1 MSVELKV
8 FGGAYFPKDKALKKY
23 PDLKPLATAVNSATK
38 AIAEAVIFGKLAAE
52 HPEHIEDYFKVKI
65 WEHREGLPCPELDV
79 FSNEFFGTV
88 AIWNVNAGEPAAAPQ
103 PESEEKT
110 EWNDNKAKEE
120 LKTVARLDQLSR
132 AAGLALFGP
141 VSEITAAQYGQIV
154 DLVNDDA
161 TSFTRE
167 LAEALAKETR
177 ALELAPERQ
186 EQLLAWVRENTKD
199 SAQWPDIKKQ
209 IAKWIDTP
217 VDKRPL
223 AASTDN
229 VGSDVVRTDS
239 GARLCTGTPTDRNF
253 KHSKD
258 SLGNEIAL
266 GLLAREHEFNI
277 YTIDMPLYQQAEK
290 IRLSGINEEFNAWY
304 RMFITTPGGLDFSR
318 AINIAV
324 VKTAPVDIWK
334 DHVKHREYFNRVMT
348 ESDHANPDPLIVDIA
363 CGLSSSPMPQAI
375 KENASHDE
383 TKQPVQGETDLP
395 AVCPGKAAQLDKEL
409 NEVFK
414 QDGCP
419 QQTDAK
425 IGHELAAERGEFVE
439 GISNPTDPKW
449 VDGSA
454 QPKVE
459 NLGGGIFSV
468 DALIN
473 TPSSNEVEKTE
484 NRPAMSER
492 EIEIAYALNDLMSG
506 RTRELSLEEAEGDAL
521 RTGHPVAHLIDL
533 MITDIADTEFCL
545 SPDFEID
552 EIQMVAACIL
562 DQWSDDHSE
571 RQKIALDAIVE
582 YRRPEPPKSVVL
594 DPPAVTAKP
603 KTESE
608 PAPETNA
615 PVSSVTYLQQLTIAA
630 LQGLCSNPAYCN
642 QYEELPAMAAGL
654 ARSVVIQ
661 QEVAE

>member
-8 FGGAYFPKDKALKKY
+8 FGGAYFPKDKALKKC

-38 AIAEAVIFGKLAAE
+38 AIAEAVILGKLAAE
-52 HPEHIEDYFKVKI
+52 QPEHIDDYFKVKI

-79 FSNEFFGTV
+79 FSPEFFDTV

-110 EWNDNKAKEE
+110 EWDDNKAKEE

-177 ALELAPERQ
+177 ALALAPERQ
-186 EQLLAWVRENTKD
+186 EKLLAWVRENTKD

-217 VDKRPL
+217 VDKRPQ
-223 AASTDN
+223 AASPDN
-229 VGSDVVRTDS
+229 QEADVVHTDS

-277 YTIDMPLYQQAEK
+277 YTVDMPLYQQAEK

-363 CGLSSSPMPQAI
+363 CGRSSSPMPQAI

-383 TKQPVQGETDLP
+383 TKPPVQGETNLP
-395 AVCPGKAAQLDKEL
+395 AVCPGKAAKLDKEL
-409 NEVFK
+409 NEAFAQSSAPEK
-414 QDGCP
+414 Q
-419 QQTDAK
+419 AS
-425 IGHELAAERGEFVE
+425 E
-439 GISNPTDPKW
+439 
-449 VDGSA
+449 
-454 QPKVE
+454 QPRVE
-459 NLGGGIFSV
+459 NLGGGVFSV
-468 DALIN
+468 DALISN
-473 TPSSNEVEKTE
+473 SPSNEVEKTE
-484 NRPAMSER
+484 VPPALSVR
-492 EIEIAYALNDLMSG
+492 EIEIAHALNELMSG
-506 RTRELSLEEAEGDAL
+506 RTNIGDQDDIENL
-521 RTGHPVAHLIDL
+521 ITTTGKDIKHIFPLL
-533 MITDIADTEFCL
+533 IADITTTEFCL
-545 SPDFEID
+545 SPDFSD
-552 EIQMVAACIL
+552 EEVQDVATTIL
-562 DQWSDDHSE
+562 EQWSDDISV

-582 YRRPEPPKSVVL
+582 YRRPAPPRSVEL
-594 DPPAVTAKP
+594 DPPAVTVKP
-603 KTESE
+603 DAE
-608 PAPETNA
+608 PKPVAETNA
-615 PVSSVTYLQQLTIAA
+615 PLSSITYLQQLTIAA

-654 ARSVVIQ
+654 ALSVINH
-661 QEVAE
+661 QEDSCASD